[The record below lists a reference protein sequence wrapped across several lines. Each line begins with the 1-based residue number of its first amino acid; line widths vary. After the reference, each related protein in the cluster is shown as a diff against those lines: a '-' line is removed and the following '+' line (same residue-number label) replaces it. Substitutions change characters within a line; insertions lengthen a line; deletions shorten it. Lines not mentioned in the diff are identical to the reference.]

1 MHNIKVKKVIKK
13 SKKIIDNTYKKTKI
27 KLKNT
32 HSALKQRVG
41 LGFWIFIVLVFVLG
55 VMYFTI
61 LEESVNF
68 LVERYGIF
76 GMFFGSFI
84 LDLLVQPI
92 GPDLIL
98 IFGVF
103 AKINPYTVL
112 ISSVLGSYLSL
123 ITAYY
128 IGKKIGGAG
137 IEKIVGKR
145 TYEKIQNS
153 PNYGKLILFFGSISP
168 IPYVPYLAGMWR
180 LSFKEVLIII
190 LIPRTIRFIVVWG
203 FAYFLNTNLMDYI

>member
-1 MHNIKVKKVIKK
+1 MRKEKIKK
-13 SKKIIDNTYKKTKI
+13 TITNTKT
-27 KLKNT
+27 KLKNKIKK
-32 HSALKQRVG
+32 ARYELKQRVG
-41 LGFWIFIVLVFVLG
+41 LGFWIFIVFVFILG
-55 VMYFTI
+55 IMYFTV
-61 LEESVNF
+61 LEQSVNF
-68 LVERYGIF
+68 LVNRYGIF

-103 AKINPYTVL
+103 AGINPYVVL

-128 IGKKIGGAG
+128 VGKKIGGAG

-153 PNYGKLILFFGSISP
+153 PNYGKWILFFGSISP